1 MYLSFFDE
9 LLKANEFNI
18 FIRLLVAI
26 ILGVGLG
33 LCKEIFVKPSGF
45 RVSVITSISSCLITL
60 VGVYALNE
68 ALSSII
74 GGVLVMSGLMT
85 LGIINNNRGE
95 YNGIVN
101 ASIIIISTV
110 IGVTCGSGL
119 FFAAICTTLLTALV
133 LFVLKTVEK
142 SMITKGYLLNIIID
156 SRTPVL
162 KELLYIFD
170 NNHLTTTSIESKIVL
185 YERNECVKIRVEF
198 NRGTSKLDIERVM
211 PLIKEQINPLS
222 ITLRNDTYGVIK

>member
-18 FIRLLVAI
+18 FIRILVAI
-26 ILGVGLG
+26 ILGVALG